1 MFGESGFKEVDS
13 KKLEFD
19 LTEGE
24 RAQKPVNRETMDWVR
39 LSSSFS
45 PSSY

>member
-24 RAQKPVNRETMDWVR
+24 TMDWVR